1 MKEEG
6 ILKILFLLVL
16 GINIE
21 FFINS
26 FLINFYIIL
35 PFTFLIFSYFVYK
48 SHAQFSASSAFFIG
62 LFVDFVS
69 GTYIGLNP
77 LVFLITTH
85 IINSYKY
92 VFRLFSYLQ
101 ISIFFG
107 IISTLY
113 LGLTHLFININNYSY
128 LTLLMSFFTNT
139 SLCFIIFILRIY
151 KPIFSRRRKI

>member
-48 SHAQFSASSAFFIG
+48 SHAQFSSSSAFFIG

-77 LVFLITTH
+77 LVFLITTY

-139 SLCFIIFILRIY
+139 SLCFIISIFRIY